1 MHPDAQGKH
10 ESAVHS
16 EREAHGRARA
26 RVRWSAPR
34 TSTMV
39 VAGCARTASPWT
51 RQLTGN
57 PAAIE
62 SQNGEHSDVV
72 RTGLCFWRI
81 KAACEGTCA
90 ARDQEA
96 RHAVRT
102 ARNGGEIVAMAGP
115 RAAREQRPTKI
126 LSFESEKE
134 LDFFEPHAWHA
145 QVPSNFL
152 ISNTRREGERK
163 HGGDSPPVARGTLSM
178 SCLLLARAAHVASTA
193 LILPKDSPLC
203 EDHV

>member
-16 EREAHGRARA
+16 EREAHIGRARA

-39 VAGCARTASPWT
+39 VAGCARRASPWT

-81 KAACEGTCA
+81 KAACEGTIRRQDMLCVPRAGGKTCCA
-90 ARDQEA
+90 YRLSSQ
-96 RHAVRT
+96 
-102 ARNGGEIVAMAGP
+102 
-115 RAAREQRPTKI
+115 AARERGRAQ
-126 LSFESEKE
+126 
-134 LDFFEPHAWHA
+134 AWGRARHRCARYA
-145 QVPSNFL
+145 QHVVPS
-152 ISNTRREGERK
+152 
-163 HGGDSPPVARGTLSM
+163 
-178 SCLLLARAAHVASTA
+178 ARARRARCIHS
-193 LILPKDSPLC
+193 LDPP
-203 EDHV
+203 EG